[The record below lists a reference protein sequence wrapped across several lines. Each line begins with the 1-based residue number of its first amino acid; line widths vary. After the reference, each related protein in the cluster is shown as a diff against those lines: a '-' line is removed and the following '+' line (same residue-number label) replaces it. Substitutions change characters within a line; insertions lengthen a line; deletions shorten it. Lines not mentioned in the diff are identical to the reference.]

1 MEITELQHASELD
14 TCSIDIDKVMLC
26 CTVSCIKDDAPFDTY
41 CVIRNETHRL
51 SNDEFEGIL
60 GELFIGFEPLNLKEI
75 SLGSGQRFLR
85 KKEITQ
91 FTEEYKI
98 PIFAVV
104 NPVPNE
110 ETEVTE

>member
-1 MEITELQHASELD
+1 MEITELTHASELD
-14 TCSIDIDKVMLC
+14 TCGIDIEKVMLC
-26 CTVSCIKDDAPFDTY
+26 CTVSCIKDNTPFDTY

-75 SLGSGQRFLR
+75 SLGSSQRFLR

-91 FTEEYKI
+91 FTEDYKI

>member
-1 MEITELQHASELD
+1 MEITELTHASELD
-14 TCSIDIDKVMLC
+14 TCGIDIEKVMLC
-26 CTVSCIKDDAPFDTY
+26 CTVSCIKDDTPF
-41 CVIRNETHRL
+41 
-51 SNDEFEGIL
+51 
-60 GELFIGFEPLNLKEI
+60 
-75 SLGSGQRFLR
+75 

-91 FTEEYKI
+91 FTEDYKI